1 MVLAEI
7 SIQYSTLLA
16 KLRKW
21 VSSSQQ
27 IFPRRFSTDLQLRL
41 IIITGSN
48 PVYNHRLVLSM
59 LATFLPCKSD
69 QPRFRHQRLQFLL
82 VGMSPRI
89 MVVVQSKAIL
99 STLTTERTGTSLK
112 LTLSTTRSP
121 GLTQV

>member
-1 MVLAEI
+1 
-7 SIQYSTLLA
+7 
-16 KLRKW
+16 

-41 IIITGSN
+41 IIITSSN
-48 PVYNHRLVLSM
+48 QVYNHRLVLSM
-59 LATFLPCKSD
+59 LVTFLPCKSD

-99 STLTTERTGTSLK
+99 STLTMERTGTSLK